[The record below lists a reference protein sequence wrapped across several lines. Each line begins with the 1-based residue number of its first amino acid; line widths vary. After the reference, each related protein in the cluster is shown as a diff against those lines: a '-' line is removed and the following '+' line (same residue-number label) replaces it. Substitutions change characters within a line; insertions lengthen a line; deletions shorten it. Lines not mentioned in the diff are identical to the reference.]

1 MSCYRNFR
9 ETEPCHWN
17 KVVLESHYGQK
28 LVNYKR
34 THEPGQRIN
43 GRRDDGRAG
52 KRLKKKGNLFPS

>member
-1 MSCYRNFR
+1 
-9 ETEPCHWN
+9 
-17 KVVLESHYGQK
+17 VLESHYGQK

-52 KRLKKKGNLFPS
+52 KRFKKKRNLFPS